1 MIETIMAMYANAV
14 TGPQD
19 AKAII
24 QGLAAGLAI
33 ALCTLIIVAA
43 IRHHS
48 E

>member
-14 TGPQD
+14 TDPVD
-19 AKAII
+19 AKALI
-24 QGLAAGLAI
+24 QGLAAGMAI

-43 IRHHS
+43 VRQHG

>member
-14 TGPQD
+14 TDPVD
-19 AKAII
+19 ARALI
-24 QGLAAGLAI
+24 QGLAAGMAI

-43 IRHHS
+43 VRQRD